1 MRVKIPWSKLPPGF
15 AETVQTIPDDPVPP
29 RQAAT
34 VVLMR
39 DGPAAGRAPEVLLVR
54 RVRSSGFVPGAWVF
68 PGGRVDEADRSDA
81 ALGRWHPVRSGITL
95 AERMDVRPEEAA
107 GFLNAALRECL
118 EETGIGAG
126 LIRLG
131 DDEDGGELPDA
142 ALAAVRQRLLG
153 DELDWGRTLVT
164 LDAHVDLS
172 RVGYVAHWVTPVQEP
187 RRYDTRF
194 FLAAVARD
202 AHLDLAENE
211 MSEGAW
217 LPAREALQ
225 LHDRGELPMVFPTI
239 RTLESLAELPS
250 PDAALSRFATER
262 VPRILP
268 RLVAEED
275 GVSMVI
281 D

>member
-1 MRVKIPWSKLPPGF
+1 MKIPWSRLPPGF
-15 AETVQTIPDDPVPP
+15 AKTVETIPDEPVTP

-39 DGPAAGRAPEVLLVR
+39 EGPTPDRAPEVLLVR
-54 RVRSSGFVPGAWVF
+54 RVRSSGFIPGAWVF
-68 PGGRVDEADRSDA
+68 PGGRVDEADRADA
-81 ALGRWHPVRSGITL
+81 ALGRWHPSRAGVDL
-95 AERMDVRPEEAA
+95 ADRMDVRLDEAA

-131 DDEDGGELPDA
+131 SAERDRHLPRT
-142 ALAAVRQRLLG
+142 ALSSVRHRLLR
-153 DELDWGRTLVT
+153 DELDWERTLT
-164 LDAHVDLS
+164 ALDAHIDATAIA
-172 RVGYVAHWVTPVQEP
+172 YIAHWVTPVQEP

-194 FLAAVARD
+194 FLATVSRD
-202 AHLDLAENE
+202 AHLELAEQE

-217 LPAREALQ
+217 LPAADALR

-239 RTLESLAELPS
+239 RTLESLADLPS
-250 PDAALSRFATER
+250 PEAALAHFAEGR

-268 RLVAEED
+268 RLIAEAD
-275 GVSMVI
+275 GVRMVI

>member
-1 MRVKIPWSKLPPGF
+1 MKIPWSKLPPGF
-15 AETVQTIPDDPVPP
+15 AKTVRTIPEDPATP

-39 DGPAAGRAPEVLLVR
+39 EGPTTRRPPEILLVR

-68 PGGRVDEADRSDA
+68 PGGRVDEADRADA
-81 ALGRWHPVRSGITL
+81 ALGRWHPSRAGVDL
-95 AERMDVRPEEAA
+95 AGKLDVRLDEAA

-131 DDEDGGELPDA
+131 SAAADRELPRTA
-142 ALAAVRQRLLG
+142 RSTVRQRLLA
-153 DELDWGRTLVT
+153 DRLDWARTLEA
-164 LDAHVDLS
+164 LDAHVDVS
-172 RVGYVAHWVTPVQEP
+172 RVAYIAHWVTPVQEP

-194 FLAAVARD
+194 FLAAVSRRAE
-202 AHLDLAENE
+202 LDLAREE
-211 MSEGAW
+211 MSEATW
-217 LPAREALQ
+217 LPAEDALR
-225 LHDRGELPMVFPTI
+225 LHHRGELPMVFPTI
-239 RTLESLAELPS
+239 RTLESLTDLPS
-250 PDAALSRFATER
+250 VEAALEHFAEGR

-268 RLVAEED
+268 RLIAEED
-275 GVSMVI
+275 GVRMVI